1 MTNLQIF
8 FDSSSGA
15 FIPVSKIVNSLA
27 KSDFSLNYFDN
38 LLSFGAFKI
47 SYLCYGIL
55 LERVFHW
62 NRV

>member
-8 FDSSSGA
+8 FDSHSDA
-15 FIPVSKIVNSLA
+15 FIPVSKIVNLLA
-27 KSDFSLNYFDN
+27 KSDFLLSYFDN
-38 LLSFGAFKI
+38 SSSFGAFKM